1 MNKEEIKKELIGRY
15 KYIYENASFILAPYM
30 YQQTK
35 EERERLNRELKKLGY
50 RDLINNKLLI
60 SLKALPKSLLLDL
73 ESFLLSDIPF
83 KESNLYKT
91 LEIQKKNLDYLKKV
105 KLGLNLVKDY
115 NADLPNIMWLKLN
128 SWKLFTL
135 VRKFINEQ
143 SGDLQN
149 KENKLVALDEYFRI
163 DRYSNDGKIWTSGYS
178 INFKDLKHLSSL
190 NESVSLEDRHP
201 RRELSDIGLKKGNFI
216 KYLAD
221 IENHYKDNLSLL
233 TEEEK
238 QAIYLTNH
246 DELPWNL
253 ELVCNNDINI
263 NLTRPEHTNPCG
275 KTFYVNEEEIFVD
288 SKNSLFRYYQLC
300 PHCGYIVHIPNNML
314 PYKIRKKIEERCSK
328 DSNLFRKMYL
338 YSELFSLDKSV
349 FSIIRKLIKE
359 NK

>member
-1 MNKEEIKKELIGRY
+1 MNKQEIKKELIGRY

-143 SGDLQN
+143 SGDLKN

-190 NESVSLEDRHP
+190 NENVSLEDRHP

-216 KYLAD
+216 KY
-221 IENHYKDNLSLL
+221 
-233 TEEEK
+233 
-238 QAIYLTNH
+238 
-246 DELPWNL
+246 
-253 ELVCNNDINI
+253 
-263 NLTRPEHTNPCG
+263 
-275 KTFYVNEEEIFVD
+275 
-288 SKNSLFRYYQLC
+288 
-300 PHCGYIVHIPNNML
+300 
-314 PYKIRKKIEERCSK
+314 
-328 DSNLFRKMYL
+328 
-338 YSELFSLDKSV
+338 
-349 FSIIRKLIKE
+349 
-359 NK
+359 